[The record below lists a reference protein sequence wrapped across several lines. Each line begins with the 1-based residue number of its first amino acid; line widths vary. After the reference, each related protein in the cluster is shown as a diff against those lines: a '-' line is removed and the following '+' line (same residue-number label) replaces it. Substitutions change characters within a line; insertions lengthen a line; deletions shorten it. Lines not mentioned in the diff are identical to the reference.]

1 MCELTH
7 KKLLETI
14 CLAILDKFHIL
25 DGATRDF
32 SSKTSDNSGINSTI
46 YYTIYTYY

>member
-25 DGATRDF
+25 DGVRRGTI
-32 SSKTSDNSGINSTI
+32 SSKTVIIQG
-46 YYTIYTYY
+46 